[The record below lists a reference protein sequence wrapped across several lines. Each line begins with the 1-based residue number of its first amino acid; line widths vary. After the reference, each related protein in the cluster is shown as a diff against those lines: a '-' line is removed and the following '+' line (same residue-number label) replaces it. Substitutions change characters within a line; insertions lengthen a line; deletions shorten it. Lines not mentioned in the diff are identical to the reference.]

1 MYRLF
6 GLVANKEVDI
16 EFSMLKA
23 SNRFKKQS
31 IKNPHGWGIGYY
43 KGFKPI
49 VEKYVE
55 NAFYS
60 SKFDEL
66 VKNTKAKIFIA
77 HVRLATTGSV
87 NSNENAHPF
96 VYKNWIFAHNGT
108 IDKERIMSLLK
119 SPFNQNFT
127 SKQIDSE
134 IYFRYLIQ
142 SIEKTSDIIKGITLA
157 VKNIIKEKCIAA
169 NFLLS
174 DGKSLYAF
182 KYHRDLNYLVRDPKS
197 FNFFSKETDARIRSK
212 MLIDK
217 KAILVSTEKLTE
229 NRKWIEIKGNTL
241 LIIDASL
248 NLKKIRITV

>member
-1 MYRLF
+1 
-6 GLVANKEVDI
+6 
-16 EFSMLKA
+16 
-23 SNRFKKQS
+23 
-31 IKNPHGWGIGYY
+31 
-43 KGFKPI
+43 
-49 VEKYVE
+49 
-55 NAFYS
+55 
-60 SKFDEL
+60 
-66 VKNTKAKIFIA
+66 
-77 HVRLATTGSV
+77 
-87 NSNENAHPF
+87 
-96 VYKNWIFAHNGT
+96 
-108 IDKERIMSLLK
+108 MSLLK

-127 SKQIDSE
+127 SEQINSE
-134 IYFRYLIQ
+134 NYFKYLIQ

-197 FNFFSKETDARIRSK
+197 FNFCSKETDARIRSK

-248 NLKKIRITV
+248 NLKKIRIKV